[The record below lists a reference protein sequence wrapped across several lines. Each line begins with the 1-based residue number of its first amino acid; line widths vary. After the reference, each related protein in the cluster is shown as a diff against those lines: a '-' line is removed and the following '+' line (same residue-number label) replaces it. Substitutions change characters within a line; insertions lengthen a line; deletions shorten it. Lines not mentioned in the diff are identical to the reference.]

1 MSKYSYQ
8 NKEDVSL
15 TDDVLKNSF
24 LYSRIS
30 SICEIS
36 LAITMILAFTV
47 KSIAQVPE
55 SQDPTEPK
63 IDWVFPMGGEQ
74 GSSIKV
80 KFEGKLLDGV

>member
-1 MSKYSYQ
+1 MG
-8 NKEDVSL
+8 VSL

-24 LYSRIS
+24 VYSSIR
-30 SICEIS
+30 SICEVS
-36 LAITMILAFTV
+36 LAITIVLVFTV

-74 GSSIKV
+74 SSSIKV
-80 KFEGKLLDGV
+80 RFEGKLLDGALLSREES